1 VGPCFAVVAVLLLLL
16 LLLLLIPQD
25 TSISA
30 IAVLP
35 RHTSAI
41 EAEIAKF
48 DVHELLNP
56 ARCVHV

>member
-1 VGPCFAVVAVLLLLL
+1 VLLLLL
-16 LLLLLIPQD
+16 LLLLLMMIWQD

-35 RHTSAI
+35 LHTSAI
-41 EAEIAKF
+41 EAEVAKF
-48 DVHELLNP
+48 DIHELLNP